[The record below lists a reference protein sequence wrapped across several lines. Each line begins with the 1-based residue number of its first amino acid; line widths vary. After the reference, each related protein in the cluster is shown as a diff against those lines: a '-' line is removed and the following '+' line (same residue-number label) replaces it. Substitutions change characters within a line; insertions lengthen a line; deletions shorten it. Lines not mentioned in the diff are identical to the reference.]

1 MTPLNNDPGGGRRS
15 VDGFESDWEVQQ
27 YSEQHQHRTRRF
39 TGGSSGKQN
48 GGGTEQQQQQQGG
61 WWGPSGGQQQQ
72 QLQQEASPRS
82 LQPGE
87 KLRQLRSHSSAASSS
102 KDSLENP
109 FSHDTFTPPVG
120 GAPPPPHGGGG
131 GRGRLSA
138 SVTPTIF
145 EDVFDQDVILGGE
158 ETSSF
163 KIHAKVLDSSDDSG
177 LTKSDSVN
185 IFSVKADPFD
195 DDFFA

>member
-1 MTPLNNDPGGGRRS
+1 MIR
-15 VDGFESDWEVQQ
+15 
-27 YSEQHQHRTRRF
+27 
-39 TGGSSGKQN
+39 
-48 GGGTEQQQQQQGG
+48 QQQI
-61 WWGPSGGQQQQ
+61 
-72 QLQQEASPRS
+72 RN
-82 LQPGE
+82 
-87 KLRQLRSHSSAASSS
+87 SSAASSS

-120 GAPPPPHGGGG
+120 GVPNQSG
-131 GRGRLSA
+131 GRSGVSA

-145 EDVFDQDVILGGE
+145 EDVFDQDVILGE